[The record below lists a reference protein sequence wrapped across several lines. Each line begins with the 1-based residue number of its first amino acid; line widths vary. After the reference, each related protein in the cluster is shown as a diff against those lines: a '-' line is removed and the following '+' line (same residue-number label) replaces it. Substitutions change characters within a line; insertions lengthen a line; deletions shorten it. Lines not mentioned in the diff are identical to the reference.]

1 MKKTFLLFLILLG
14 ITTYPYAQS
23 ETATIDSLK
32 REIQSAEKQAP
43 SREKLT
49 ELYQSLGAE
58 YETLNHDSSYRYL
71 QKGLALYPQ
80 PAFEEEGYLQLVNS
94 LANYWFMEGKMEQA
108 KETFKTV
115 ATHAR
120 KLKKRAY
127 DLEGVVESSIGVC
140 YRKLGMFDSA
150 VYHYNRAIDLCKKA
164 GKPEDVSSTYYNIGV
179 LYHLHKR
186 YEEALTQGLL
196 SAEYARKAHDVLM
209 ELYANSLVGGSYSR
223 LGKYAEACQILKAN
237 IRKALEIQQP
247 LLAMGSLCPLL
258 STYQLWDKK
267 DSVRTV
273 LRKGE
278 ELIRKIP
285 RNSPTALEFYSIQ
298 ASLYQWIGEYQK
310 SLQILTG
317 NPLIQTQVPYDKFH
331 TLLARNYEGLGNY
344 QKAYQYLQDVCVYQ
358 DSIFNG
364 KIKDEL
370 SELNEKLRVSDKELK
385 IARLEKEQAQEKEIR
400 LRNTASFSSVI
411 LLLLVTISILLYKRR
426 LQKKETE
433 LIAARQYIEGLENER
448 KRLAKDL
455 HDGVCNDLLGAILQI
470 QQQTS
475 HETLKASTL
484 HTLEEIRSGV
494 RAISHE
500 LMPPNFQFTNLNEM
514 LADYFSKM
522 QEVSGVIIHY
532 VPGKQT
538 EWTQVPEHIGYEIY
552 RIMQEATG
560 NILKHAHASLIH
572 IALDKHDGELTIDVQ
587 HDGQWSPQT
596 ESPKGIGLRTIH
608 DRLKTIGGDYELMT
622 REEKISMH
630 IRVHLPRKNHGFQ

>member
-1 MKKTFLLFLILLG
+1 MKKTLFLFLILLE
-14 ITTYPYAQS
+14 ITASLHAQA
-23 ETATIDSLK
+23 ETVTIDSLK
-32 REIQSAEKQAP
+32 QEIQSAEKRQA

-58 YETLNHDSSYRYL
+58 YETLNHDSSYRYI
-71 QKGLALYPQ
+71 QKGLALYPR

-94 LANYWFMEGKMEQA
+94 LANYWFMEGNMEQA

-150 VYHYNRAIDLCKKA
+150 VYHYNRAIDFCKKA
-164 GKPEDVSSTYYNIGV
+164 EKPEDVSSTYYNIGV

-186 YEEALTQGLL
+186 YEEALTQGQL
-196 SAEYARKAHDVLM
+196 SAEYAQKADDKLM
-209 ELYANSLVGGSYSR
+209 ELYANSLIGASYSK
-223 LGKYAEACQILKAN
+223 LGKYSEACHILKGN
-237 IRKALEIQQP
+237 IRKALDIEQP

-258 STYQLWDKK
+258 STYQLWNKK
-267 DSVRTV
+267 DSVRIV

-278 ELIRKIP
+278 ELIRQIP
-285 RNSPTALEFYSIQ
+285 QNSPTALEFYSIQ

-317 NPLIQTQVPYDKFH
+317 NPLIQTQVPYDKYH
-331 TLLARNYEGLGNY
+331 TLLARNYEGMGDY
-344 QKAYQYLQDVCVYQ
+344 QKAYKHLQDVCVYQ

-400 LRNTASFSSVI
+400 LRNTVYFSSII
-411 LLLLVTISILLYKRR
+411 LLLLVAISILLYKRR

-448 KRLAKDL
+448 KRLAKEL

-470 QQQTS
+470 QQQIS
-475 HETLKASTL
+475 PEALKTSTL

-494 RAISHE
+494 RDISHE

-514 LADYFSKM
+514 LADYFAKM

-532 VPGKQT
+532 VPRLQT
-538 EWTQVPEHIGYEIY
+538 EWACIPEHIGYEIY
-552 RIMQEATG
+552 RIMQETTG
-560 NILKHAHASLIH
+560 NILKHAHANLIH
-572 IALDKHDGELTIDVQ
+572 IELNEHDGELAINVQ
-587 HDGQWSPQT
+587 HNGQWNQQT
-596 ESPKGIGLRTIH
+596 ETSKGIGLRTIH
-608 DRLKTIGGDYELMT
+608 DRLKTIGGNYELET
-622 REEKISMH
+622 KDGEISMH
-630 IRVHLPRKNHGFQ
+630 IHVYLYGKNHGFQ